1 MSFDSY
7 HGFENGFIHTDGFYV
22 LIDLISDSLNSNRT
36 CRRMSRQKPPTTI
49 VLTGSN
55 INGKER
61 EKVSII
67 MIYELFGYKSFLVRA
82 REIEIAII
90 LFNFNWISLEC
101 WLRHFVVFFFFSSI
115 DNKPSDEEQ
124 IFGFSV
130 LFSVNH
136 GIDVL
141 RSEKNSNSL
150 SAQHVFCLYFG
161 AQANKSF
168 HESEKWGGKLW
179 RISQKINNVRL
190 ANQMESMYIRVNQN
204 NAIQIN

>member
-7 HGFENGFIHTDGFYV
+7 HRFENGFIHTDGFYV

-161 AQANKSF
+161 AQANKSSMNRR
-168 HESEKWGGKLW
+168 SEE
-179 RISQKINNVRL
+179 
-190 ANQMESMYIRVNQN
+190 ANYGE
-204 NAIQIN
+204 